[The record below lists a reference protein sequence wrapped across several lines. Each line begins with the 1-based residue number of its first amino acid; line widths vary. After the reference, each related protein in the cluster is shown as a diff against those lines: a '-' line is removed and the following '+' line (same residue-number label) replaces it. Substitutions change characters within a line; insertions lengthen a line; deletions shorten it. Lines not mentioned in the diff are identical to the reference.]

1 MISPAATDI
10 VRGTMRL
17 LLDLD
22 LASLPEFTL
31 ATGRR
36 VDLMALGRDGRLV
49 AIEVKSCRTDFLT
62 DRKWRDYLEYA
73 DQFYFAVAPDFPVD
87 LLPAEEGLIL
97 ADRYAASVIRPAQ
110 ARSIAPGR
118 RRSLLLRFARTAALR
133 LQGAA
138 DPAAEAEPG

>member
-36 VDLMALGRDGRLV
+36 VDLMALGRDARLV

-62 DRKWRDYLEYA
+62 DR
-73 DQFYFAVAPDFPVD
+73 
-87 LLPAEEGLIL
+87 
-97 ADRYAASVIRPAQ
+97 YAAGVIRPAQ
-110 ARSIAPGR
+110 ARSIAAGR